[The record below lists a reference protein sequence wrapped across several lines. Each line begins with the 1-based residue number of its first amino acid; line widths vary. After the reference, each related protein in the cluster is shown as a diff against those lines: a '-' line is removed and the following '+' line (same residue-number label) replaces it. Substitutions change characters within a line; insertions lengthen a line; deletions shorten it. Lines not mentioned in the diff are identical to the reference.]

1 MYHHWQSHLYCISV
15 YTAHTVCLFFIS
27 MWLHFFNMFKIKI
40 QFKFKYSNQLSIN
53 CNNLF
58 LALCTIAHTC
68 CYCACHDTI
77 VRTVCLSIL
86 FTLRGKNITR
96 CPIPC
101 MHTSLANNADSHFD
115 SEYVFTK
122 YNLMSWYW
130 LYARS
135 LLHMIQSSTH
145 HFSVCILAGM
155 NQDVCVCDCVCFCI
169 CVNEFELVVC
179 RFQPLMTFA
188 CCCCEQSDPAVLIK
202 TNGTDHSPLI
212 VFH

>member
-1 MYHHWQSHLYCISV
+1 MLLLCVSWYYCPYCLFVYSV
-15 YTAHTVCLFFIS
+15 YIERKKHNSLPNSLYA
-27 MWLHFFNMFKIKI
+27 N
-40 QFKFKYSNQLSIN
+40 
-53 CNNLF
+53 
-58 LALCTIAHTC
+58 
-68 CYCACHDTI
+68 
-77 VRTVCLSIL
+77 
-86 FTLRGKNITR
+86 
-96 CPIPC
+96 
-101 MHTSLANNADSHFD
+101 TSLANNADSHFD

-145 HFSVCILAGM
+145 HFSVCILAEM
-155 NQDVCVCDCVCFCI
+155 NQDVCVCDCMCFCI

-212 VFH
+212 VFHWQMAPLTPEDCCRDPACLKHTHFTNEKCLSASICVCLCVCVCARERVREWEAM